1 MDIQLS
7 HMKTD
12 TGGGDSSRKRQIYA
26 NQYCIPVF
34 FPAAVA
40 KYLAYFYTKEN
51 GIIFD
56 LKSYTKF

>member
-1 MDIQLS
+1 MDIQCS
-7 HMKTD
+7 HMKTG

-26 NQYCIPVF
+26 NPYCIPVF
-34 FPAAVA
+34 FPDDVA
-40 KYLAYFYTKEN
+40 KYLADFDTKEN